1 MIYILGA
8 TNLQK
13 ALNTL
18 ERSENPFIQEVAL
31 VTQGN
36 NAAYSFNQNAIR
48 KLGGLPITAKLI
60 KMKDSD

>member
-8 TNLQK
+8 TDFQK

-18 ERSENPFIQEVAL
+18 ERSKNPFIQEVAL

-36 NAAYSFNQNAIR
+36 NAAYSFNQNAIHE
-48 KLGGLPITAKLI
+48 LGGLPLLQNW
-60 KMKDSD
+60 